1 MEKFTQKYLY
11 VGALEGFH
19 IYNVFIIYANW
30 SFHMFFVI
38 VFFFFFFFK
47 KNTPGWFPQFLTA
60 QEDNGSGFKLVFLH
74 SMSFLK
80 MGLL

>member
-30 SFHMFFVI
+30 SFHMFFCCCFI
-38 VFFFFFFFK
+38 FFK